1 VDTENLQRYLESFG
15 KQVVNRAKGNLQ
27 KAKGGKTK
35 LEQTIRF
42 EIVETADGFTVQFY
56 MADYGVFVDK
66 GVSGT
71 KVKRTFTD
79 TKGNRV
85 ASPFSYTTKQP
96 PSRVLDKW
104 IVRKGIAP
112 RDKQGKFISRKSIS
126 FLIARSI
133 FKKGIQG
140 LSFFQKPLMLG
151 LKEFGKEMLGA
162 VKVDIINELKTAKY
176 KSKEFKRIKTI
187 KQCQHHQL

>member
-1 VDTENLQRYLESFG
+1 MDTENLQRYLDSFG
-15 KQVVNRAKGNLQ
+15 NQVVNRAKGNLQ

-66 GVSGT
+66 GVSGI

-85 ASPFSYTTKQP
+85 ATPFQFGSGTGPKGGL
-96 PSRVLDKW
+96 RRGLDKW
-104 IVRKGIAP
+104 IIRKGIAP
-112 RDKQGKFISRKSIS
+112 RDKEGKFISRKSIK

-133 FKKGIQG
+133 FRKGIQG

-151 LKEFGKEMLGA
+151 LKEFGKEMLG
-162 VKVDIINELKTAKY
+162 VIKEDIINELKTAKY
-176 KSKEFKRIKTI
+176 TVS
-187 KQCQHHQL
+187 

>member
-1 VDTENLQRYLESFG
+1 VNTENLQRYLDSFG

-79 TKGNRV
+79 TKGKRV

-96 PSRVLDKW
+96 PSRILDKW

-112 RDKQGKFISRKSIS
+112 RDKQGKFLSRKSIS

-133 FKKGIQG
+133 FRKGIQG

-176 KSKEFKRIKTI
+176 TVSKNLKEIKTI
-187 KQCQHHQL
+187 KQWQYQL

>member
-1 VDTENLQRYLESFG
+1 VDTENLQRYLDSFG
-15 KQVVNRAKGNLQ
+15 KQVLKDANGILKSQKGSTALS
-27 KAKGGKTK
+27 KS
-35 LEQTIRF
+35 IRF
-42 EIVETADGFTVQFY
+42 EVEKDSQGFTTKFY

-79 TKGNRV
+79 TKGKRV

-162 VKVDIINELKTAKY
+162 VKVDIINELKTAK
-176 KSKEFKRIKTI
+176 
-187 KQCQHHQL
+187 